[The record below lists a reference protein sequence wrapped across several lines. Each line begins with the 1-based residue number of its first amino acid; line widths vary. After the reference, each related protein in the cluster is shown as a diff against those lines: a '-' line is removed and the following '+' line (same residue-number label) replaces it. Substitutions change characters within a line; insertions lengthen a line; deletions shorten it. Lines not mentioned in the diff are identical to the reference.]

1 MSEEEEIEREGGC
14 LRGEDLEGAFQRVM
28 KNGKTEKEGRAR
40 RRELAE
46 ERKFLVFW
54 IMLMAVSS
62 NFVYNEM
69 DSANKERKE
78 EVPMSMC
85 DQ

>member
-1 MSEEEEIEREGGC
+1 MSEEEEIEREGSC

-46 ERKFLVFW
+46 KENFW
-54 IMLMAVSS
+54 CSGS
-62 NFVYNEM
+62 
-69 DSANKERKE
+69 
-78 EVPMSMC
+78 C
-85 DQ
+85 